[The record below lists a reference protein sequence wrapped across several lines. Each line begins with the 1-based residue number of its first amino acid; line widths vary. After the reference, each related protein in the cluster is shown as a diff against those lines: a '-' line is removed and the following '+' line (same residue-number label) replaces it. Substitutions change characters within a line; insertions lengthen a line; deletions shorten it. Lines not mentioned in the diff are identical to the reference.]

1 VLSMLAVLLGCI
13 AGAAIVAFQAVL
25 RSSWRRWMARHPA
38 PTFVFADLVGYTE
51 LTETV
56 GDEAAAH
63 VAKEFSRALAALC
76 RQHGAWQVKS
86 MGDGA
91 MIWAPDASA
100 AVTLAARALEEVG
113 TRPDLLPIRVGAQ
126 TGPAVMHRG
135 DWYGRAVNLAAR
147 LAREATPNEAL
158 VSDATR
164 SATRGEVE
172 FSSQARRELMLQGVE
187 QPVVA
192 WRIAVGAPTVMGT
205 C

>member
-1 VLSMLAVLLGCI
+1 MLAVLLGCI
-13 AGAAIVAFQAVL
+13 AGAAIVAFQAVR

-63 VAKEFSRALAALC
+63 VAKEFARAMASLC

-126 TGPAVMHRG
+126 TGRAVMHRG

-164 SATRGEVE
+164 SATRGQVE
-172 FSSQARRELMLQGVE
+172 FSSLARRELMLRGVE

-192 WRIAVGAPTVMGT
+192 WRIGVGACAEIGT